1 MWIYSKHC
9 SVEDEGAVDSVDRS
23 KLWQVLGSKGLQ
35 GDFLRS
41 LQRLYDNDFVVTEV
55 AGVST
60 KPVYLG
66 RGLRQGCSLSPILF
80 ALYIADMS
88 WDISLSLLGVKLYR
102 VLLRAGCD
110 YNLIKVTQCLQ
121 LINNTNSKNWYR
133 NILICSLADNS

>member
-1 MWIYSKHC
+1 MM
-9 SVEDEGAVDSVDRS
+9 G
-23 KLWQVLGSKGLQ
+23 
-35 GDFLRS
+35 
-41 LQRLYDNDFVVTEV
+41 V

-102 VLLRAGCD
+102 VCVSILCFAD
-110 YNLIKVTQCLQ
+110 DIVLISRTAEGLTRMLDMVKSHCEALKLVVSSAKSKVM
-121 LINNTNSKNWYR
+121 SG
-133 NILICSLADNS
+133 AHPDVG